1 MDDIP
6 LATLADI
13 VGMTEVSFSRFF
25 KLRTGRTLTNYLI
38 DMRLGYASRMLVD
51 TTQSVAEIAYQCGF
65 NNISNFNRLF
75 RKHKQMSPIEFRNS
89 YQKNK
94 VLV

>member
-1 MDDIP
+1 
-6 LATLADI
+6 
-13 VGMTEVSFSRFF
+13 
-25 KLRTGRTLTNYLI
+25 
-38 DMRLGYASRMLVD
+38 MRLGYASRMLVD